1 MISRVEYGYKT
12 HTRTRRANLKKCRIE
27 HDFGGEN
34 FRFMQ
39 QITNFVLILSLLELN
54 ACICL
59 RIRLLT
65 RLKQAK
71 GNESIQIKRERFHDS
86 ETLKKQ
92 AGKTQY
98 TIDAVTGWGEVYD
111 KYAFVHNRGL
121 ATKPANVS

>member
-1 MISRVEYGYKT
+1 MF
-12 HTRTRRANLKKCRIE
+12 ANKV
-27 HDFGGEN
+27 
-34 FRFMQ
+34 
-39 QITNFVLILSLLELN
+39 TS
-54 ACICL
+54 
-59 RIRLLT
+59 

-98 TIDAVTGWGEVYD
+98 TIDAITGCGKVYD

-121 ATKPANVS
+121 ATKPARNVIRLGGNFGGGAASARKEWADESLLLGPFFSSAGS